1 MRPSISGYGTLMSPN
16 VDETVVC
23 GSHRWD
29 CWPMEEEEETGRH
42 GNQKRMRF
50 PLTTNVL
57 WHVVDCHGDF

>member
-1 MRPSISGYGTLMSPN
+1 MRMKQLS
-16 VDETVVC
+16 VVPTA
-23 GSHRWD
+23 GIAGR
-29 CWPMEEEEETGRH
+29 MEEEETGRH